1 MPAVAPPVAKPDSL
15 TVRVYRG
22 NQVSQQKFQ
31 VDTTNG
37 NGTP

>member
-1 MPAVAPPVAKPDSL
+1 VAAKPDSL

-22 NQVSQQKFQ
+22 NQVTQQKF
-31 VDTTNG
+31 DTTNT